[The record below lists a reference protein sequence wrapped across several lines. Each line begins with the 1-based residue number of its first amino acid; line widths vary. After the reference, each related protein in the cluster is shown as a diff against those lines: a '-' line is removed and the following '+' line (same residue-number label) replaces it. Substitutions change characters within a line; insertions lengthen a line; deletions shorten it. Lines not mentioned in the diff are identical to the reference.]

1 MSKYASK
8 VVGQAKAWLGYNEA
22 DGSHKKIIDV
32 YNTQKPLPRSYP
44 VKYTD
49 QWCATFVSSV
59 AVQLGYT
66 DIMPTEC
73 SCYYM
78 IEKYKKLGCWIEDDS
93 RVPNPGD
100 IIFYD
105 WDDNGVGDT
114 RGDSEHVGIV
124 EKVVGNTITVIEGNY
139 KKAVTRREIAVNGRY
154 IRGYGVPKYD
164 VEVVQKK
171 TITEVAK
178 EVMDGKYGNGSV
190 RVNKLKAEGY
200 DPDAVQAEVNRLCKG
215 NTKSITEVAQDVL
228 NGKYGNGNARK
239 KKLIAEGYDPDVV
252 QDEVNRLCAEKNP
265 APKPATV
272 KVDGAKSFNASKA
285 GTYKVRSAIGLKLRA
300 GASTSK
306 SILETMAN
314 GSNVTCYG
322 YYTGSWLY
330 VVSAS
335 GKTGFCHSAYLK
347 KV

>member
-8 VVGQAKAWLGYNEA
+8 VVEQAKAWLGYNEA

-44 VKYTD
+44 VKYSD
-49 QWCATFVSSV
+49 QWCATFVSAV
-59 AVQLGYT
+59 AVKLGYT

-78 IEKYKKLGCWIEDDS
+78 IEKYKKLGCWVEDDS
-93 RVPNPGD
+93 RVPSPGD

-114 RGDSEHVGIV
+114 KGDAEHVGIV
-124 EKVVGNTITVIEGNY
+124 EKVVNSKITVIEGNY
-139 KKAVTRREIAVNGRY
+139 KNAVTRREIAVNGRY

-164 VEVVQKK
+164 KEIVQKK

-178 EVMDGKYGNGSV
+178 EVMNGKYGNGSV

-200 DPDAVQAEVNRLCKG
+200 DPDAVQ
-215 NTKSITEVAQDVL
+215 T
-228 NGKYGNGNARK
+228 
-239 KKLIAEGYDPDVV
+239 
-252 QDEVNRLCAEKNP
+252 EVNRLCAAKNP
-265 APKPATV
+265 APTPVTV

-285 GTYKVRSAIGLKLRA
+285 GTYKVRSAVGLKLRA
-300 GASTSK
+300 GAGTSK
-306 SILETMAN
+306 AILETMAN
-314 GSNVTCYG
+314 GSKVTCYG